1 MFVILLIASLFVV
14 LSFTPSVIE
23 LIFKQVTSRTYKMKS
38 LILGIVSTN
47 LLFLLSSNSNVL
59 VYAQEEKKQ
68 QDDLVFNVQGF
79 EPIY

>member
-1 MFVILLIASLFVV
+1 
-14 LSFTPSVIE
+14 
-23 LIFKQVTSRTYKMKS
+23 MKS